1 MFPQVSKLAGMT
13 ADSEMPGEL
22 HWEVG
27 YFGKPK
33 WRPELRTD
41 GKNRNLPSQLQ
52 DEESLQDEK
61 GKLDT
66 PEADAVAHT
75 PPDPLWPSGICS
87 VIVHQIVN
95 LELEN
100 IQGTRGSRRG
110 REYEPAKPFGE
121 ASDEES
127 KNLPTSYCTI
137 LFNDVLVY
145 RTRAKAIS
153 SKPIFNAG
161 TERFMRDWRSG
172 IVTVTVRD
180 QRYREHDPIL
190 GVVPLKL
197 TDILQTSS
205 QVTRWYPL
213 DGGIGFGRIRI
224 SLLFRSIETRLPP
237 NMLGWDVGTFEFLS
251 ERILALGYTHTTK
264 LKLRTGGST
273 GTIPRTD
280 CRKLDEGDGIYWDL
294 ARKEGKYNVV
304 LPVKHRYRSPVVF
317 EFHSAG
323 HRGAVAYAQIWL
335 QHLTDNEET
344 PIDIP
349 IWTTKNGNRLTQ
361 NYITERNLST
371 MEMPGLEDLTAVGRL
386 QFRARFKSGTDQ
398 SHRRF
403 ITDNDSRE
411 TYETWEACLAEG
423 VREQTVRKEVP
434 DRVQSLHEE
443 SLTSGRDV
451 LKSASEEEKK
461 LWLSKSGTDWSGAF
475 GHDPRAYMDRR
486 GRKIAEPGADRPPH
500 DPFNPSSDDDDDDSH
515 SDGSSSD
522 LGITDATN
530 ASTKRRSSMDTT
542 RSGMT
547 GYSSMN
553 GSRLSRRESNRLN
566 KDSEKRHHRGLMQW
580 KRARNAEFALHQV
593 QYGVNKIKRRFSGS
607 LGGREPGVET
617 ETGS

>member
-1 MFPQVSKLAGMT
+1 MFPQVSKLTGMS
-13 ADSEMPGEL
+13 AESEMPGEL
-22 HWEVG
+22 RWEVG
-27 YFGKPK
+27 YFGKPQ

-41 GKNRNLPSQLQ
+41 GKDRNLPLKLQ
-52 DEESLQDEK
+52 DDEK
-61 GKLDT
+61 FQDDKGRLDT
-66 PEADAVAHT
+66 PGADAVAHT

-100 IQGTRGSRRG
+100 VKGTKGSRKG
-110 REYEPAKPFGE
+110 REFEPAKPFGE
-121 ASDEES
+121 ATDEES

-137 LFNDVLVY
+137 LYNDVLVY

-251 ERILALGYTHTTK
+251 VRILGLGYSHLTK

-273 GTIPRTD
+273 GVISKTD

-294 ARKEGKYNVV
+294 GRKEGKYNVR

-317 EFHSAG
+317 EFHSSG

-335 QHLTDNEET
+335 QHLADNEDT

-361 NYITERNLST
+361 NYITEQNVGDLL
-371 MEMPGLEDLTAVGRL
+371 GLEDVKEVGRL
-386 QFRARFKSGTDQ
+386 QFRARFKPGTDE
-398 SHRRF
+398 SHRAF
-403 ITDNDSRE
+403 VTDNDSRE
-411 TYETWEACLAEG
+411 TFETWEACLAEG
-423 VREQTVRKEVP
+423 VRERTVPTEVP
-434 DRVQSLHEE
+434 DRVQELHNE

-451 LKSASEEEKK
+451 LKAASEEDKK
-461 LWLSKSGTDWSGAF
+461 LWLTKSGTDWSGAF
-475 GHDPRAYMDRR
+475 GQDPRAYVDNK
-486 GRKIAEPGADRPPH
+486 GRKIAEPGADGPRH
-500 DPFNPSSDDDDDDSH
+500 DPFNPSSDDDDDDDDRGSN
-515 SDGSSSD
+515 DSSSD
-522 LGITDATN
+522 LGVTDATN
-530 ASTKRRSSMDTT
+530 TPSKKRSSMDTT
-542 RSGMT
+542 RTGMT
-547 GYSSMN
+547 GYSSLDESSA
-553 GSRLSRRESNRLN
+553 SRQDSSKAN
-566 KDSEKRHHRGLMQW
+566 KNTEKRKHRGLMQW
-580 KRARNAEFALHQV
+580 KPARNASFAKTQAKF
-593 QYGVNKIKRRFSGS
+593 GISKIKRRFSGS

-617 ETGS
+617 EVGS